1 MHQAIFKHFSK
12 DFKAS
17 IVVFLVALPLC
28 LGIALASG
36 APLFSGIIS
45 GIIGGVLVGAISG
58 SKVGVS
64 GPAAGLAVI
73 VFNDLQLLSQNFTNY
88 WQIFMLVVVIA
99 GAIQLL
105 AGFAKL
111 GSIAYYFPS
120 SVIKGMLTAIG
131 LIIVLKQIP
140 HALGY
145 DKDYG
150 GDLFFYQNDGQNTF
164 SELLNVLN
172 KLNLPSIVASFVALA
187 ILLLWEVKIIKSN
200 KLISSI
206 PAPLVAVVSG
216 IVISNI
222 FLFDLEHLV
231 QVPIFDSFDS
241 FANNFSFPDFT
252 HITNPNIYFMAL
264 VIAIVASVETL
275 LCVEATDKLDPEKNI
290 TPTNLELKAQGIG
303 NIISG
308 LLGGLPITQV
318 VVRSSANISF
328 GGKTKMSAILHGIL
342 LLLSAIAIPKYLNM
356 LPLATLAAILIVVGY
371 KLAKPKIFL
380 DTFKLGFEQFLPF
393 AVTILGMLLTDLL
406 KGVAMGMVVSIIFI
420 LFHNFRNGYY
430 RITDFSLKNSEHFI
444 KLADNVSFLNKGAI
458 LQMLQNMPD
467 RANVVIDA
475 SHCKSIDCDVVEII
489 ENFISTAKLRKINIE
504 VRGSVLRKQVAYNV
518 LTEERTSLSKEIRDQ
533 LTPQVALQ
541 MLKDGNQ
548 RFVNNLKINRNLLQQ
563 VNETSGAQH
572 PFAIILS
579 CIDSRTSAELIFDQ
593 GLGDIF
599 SCRIAGNILNQDI
612 IGSMEFACKVAGAK
626 LIMVLG
632 HSECGAIKGAC
643 DHVKMGNLTSLLL
656 KIRPSVEAE
665 KEITECR
672 NSSNSEFVDRVAK
685 INVNRTINE
694 ISEFSE
700 ILLDMQQRGEIAI
713 VGGMYD
719 VASGLVELY
728 ENLPNNFK
736 SLKAPE

>member
-73 VFNDLQLLSQNFTNY
+73 VFNDLQLLSQSFTNY

-99 GAIQLL
+99 GVIQLL

-172 KLNLPSIVASFVALA
+172 KLNFPSIVASFVALA

-200 KLISSI
+200 KLISSV

-216 IVISNI
+216 IVIGNI
-222 FLFDLEHLV
+222 FLFDSEHLV

-241 FANNFSFPDFT
+241 FANSFSLPDFT
-252 HITNPNIYFMAL
+252 HLTNPDIYFMAL

-290 TPTNLELKAQGIG
+290 TPTNQELKAQGIG
-303 NIISG
+303 NIVSG
-308 LLGGLPITQV
+308 LLGGLPLTQV

-328 GGKTKMSAILHGIL
+328 GGKTKMSAILHGLL

-356 LPLATLAAILIVVGY
+356 LPLATLAAILIVIGY

-393 AVTILGMLLTDLL
+393 LVTIIGMLLTDLL

-458 LQMLQNMPD
+458 LQMLQHMPD

-475 SHCKSIDCDVVEII
+475 SHCKSIDCDVIEII
-489 ENFISTAKLRKINIE
+489 ENFISTAKLRKINVE
-504 VRGSVLRKQVAYNV
+504 VRGSILRKQVAYNV
-518 LTEERTSLSKEIRDQ
+518 LAEERTSLSKEIRDQ

-599 SCRIAGNILNQDI
+599 SCRIAGNVLNQDI

-665 KEITECR
+665 KETTECR
-672 NSSNSEFVDRVAK
+672 NSSNSQFVDRVAK

-700 ILLDMQQRGEIAI
+700 ILLDMQQKGEIAI

-728 ENLPNNFK
+728 ENLSNNFK
-736 SLKAPE
+736 SLTAPE